1 MRSVERAR
9 NVGPSF
15 RELVHVG
22 LVSLSSARLT
32 FDPHVHV
39 PATNCISLADFIRL
53 IRASRYR
60 NYGRGNASR
69 NPENLCRHPPSPF
82 DVPIFLSLP
91 PFYPLASFFFFFS
104 RVFFVVHGYRPTQI
118 SRQSKNYRYNFS
130 IPFLKV

>member
-22 LVSLSSARLT
+22 LVPLSSARLT

-91 PFYPLASFFFFFS
+91 PFYPLASFFFFFAS
-104 RVFFVVHGYRPTQI
+104 LFRCPRLPTY
-118 SRQSKNYRYNFS
+118 SDLES
-130 IPFLKV
+130 I

>member
-22 LVSLSSARLT
+22 LVPLSSARLT

-91 PFYPLASFFFFFS
+91 PFYPLASFFFFRESFSLSSVTDLLRS
-104 RVFFVVHGYRPTQI
+104 RV
-118 SRQSKNYRYNFS
+118 N
-130 IPFLKV
+130 LKIIVTFPSHF

>member
-91 PFYPLASFFFFFS
+91 PFYPLASFFFFS
-104 RVFFVVHGYRPTQI
+104 RVFFVVLGYRPTQI
-118 SRQSKNYRYNFS
+118 SSQSKNYRNFS

>member
-91 PFYPLASFFFFFS
+91 PSLLPFYPLASFFFFRESFS
-104 RVFFVVHGYRPTQI
+104 LSTVTDLLT
-118 SRQSKNYRYNFS
+118 QSKNYRYNFS